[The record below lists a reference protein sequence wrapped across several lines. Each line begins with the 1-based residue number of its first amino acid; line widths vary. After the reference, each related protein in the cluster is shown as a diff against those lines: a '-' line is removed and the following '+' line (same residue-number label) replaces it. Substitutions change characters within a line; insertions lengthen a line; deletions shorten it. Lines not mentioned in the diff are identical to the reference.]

1 MDDLEFYRQAY
12 IDPNSDNEDFLA
24 YQVKNYETQKFIDD
38 LKHFD
43 SDLKQAFNVTASEEL
58 AARLKLN
65 QTFEQHALQHKQK
78 KQWLWVASVMIF
90 IGILF
95 SYDYLFIQSPN
106 KNLSNRVLSHIYH
119 ELDHLQERKQRSLFQ
134 VNSVLSSFGVTMD
147 KIFVPINYL
156 GSCNIGNTKGVH
168 MVLEGKIGP
177 ITVLMLPNDYMKS
190 EYTFHDDRFN
200 GVILPSVHGSVAVIG
215 EKGESLKT
223 LKEKLSQHL
232 NLI

>member
-1 MDDLEFYRQAY
+1 MDDLEFHRQAY
-12 IDPNSDNEDFLA
+12 IDPSSDDEEFLA
-24 YQVKNYETQKFIDD
+24 HQAKNSEAQKLVDD
-38 LKHFD
+38 LKFFD
-43 SDLKQAFNVTASEEL
+43 SDLKQALNVVAPEEL
-58 AARLKLN
+58 AARIKLN
-65 QTFEQHALQHKQK
+65 QTFEQHSLQHKQK
-78 KQWLWVASVMIF
+78 KQWLWIASVVVF

-95 SYDYLFIQSPN
+95 SYDYMFIQSPN
-106 KNLSNRVLSHIYH
+106 RNLSDRVLSHIYH
-119 ELDHLQERKQRSLFQ
+119 ELDHLQEKKQRSLSQ
-134 VNSVLSSFGVTMD
+134 VNSVLSSFGIGMD

-156 GSCNIGNTKGVH
+156 GTCNIGNAKGVH

-190 EYTFHDDRFN
+190 EYIFHDDRFN